1 MKKSLLLWLA
11 LMASTSALAEGGKE
25 IRFGVDPTFAPFEW
39 KDPQGKL
46 AGFDIDLGNA
56 ICQQLQ
62 AKCVWVESNFD
73 GIIPALKARK
83 FDAILS
89 GMYMTEK
96 RKAQIAFSDK
106 LYNGPVFLV
115 ARKNTLQGNTPE
127 QLKGKTIGVEQGS
140 AQETYVNQHWRPQ
153 GINIVAYQGADSVVR
168 DLESGRIDGAV
179 LSGMM
184 ADYSFLQQPQGK
196 EFAFVGGHLQDDTL
210 FGAGAAL
217 ALQRISQRGGHLGAE
232 IEPVVRAAGFQQ
244 QDGGVWIFSQSC
256 CQNVAGGAGTNN
268 DVVKL
273 QKNLPVKIWTGIYPS
288 QPGWTSP
295 GCNSAASSRRSRG
308 QCRSVCSR
316 QPAFPPGI
324 PPSC

>member
-1 MKKSLLLWLA
+1 MKKSLLLWVA
-11 LMASTSALAEGGKE
+11 LMASTSALAAENKE

-56 ICQQLQ
+56 ICAQLQ

-96 RKAQIAFSDK
+96 RKEQIGFSDK

-115 ARKNTLQGNTPE
+115 ARKNTLAGNTVE

-140 AQETYVNQHWRPQ
+140 AQETYVNQHWRTA
-153 GINIVAYQGADSVVR
+153 GINIVAYQGADRVVQ

-196 EFAFVGGHLQDDTL
+196 DFAFVGGHLKDDKL
-210 FGAGAAL
+210 FGAGAAIGLRKEDDALRQEINGAIATIL
-217 ALQRISQRGGHLGAE
+217 ADGTYKKL
-232 IEPVVRAAGFQQ
+232 AGKY
-244 QDGGVWIFSQSC
+244 FSF
-256 CQNVAGGAGTNN
+256 
-268 DVVKL
+268 DVYSE
-273 QKNLPVKIWTGIYPS
+273 T
-288 QPGWTSP
+288 
-295 GCNSAASSRRSRG
+295 
-308 QCRSVCSR
+308 
-316 QPAFPPGI
+316 
-324 PPSC
+324 